1 MFENFDPR
9 NDDDLKRLFSYLE
22 KDKFNSLS
30 FSDQNSVI
38 DTLISISNKDCG
50 DSSVKTIGMMKGS
63 NGFTNFDLQ
72 SIIDKMG
79 YEPFREMMR
88 EAISKGGLTTSSIN
102 ASEVTDLV
110 EKMKNGTLTE
120 KEKEALDAIMSHE
133 HLHCNDQEDVQF
145 STYSIVHLYTNLL
158 DQSIGDKEVTL
169 LRDAEPFINAA
180 YIALLASLI
189 SKPDNAIG
197 KMFDKHGFEK
207 VQMSI
212 IDLTVKFSNMIIDYS
227 KDNNIA
233 PERTLIAL
241 ANVIKI
247 LAGPLDTS
255 LDAYPDDMLE
265 EVLSHV
271 LAVVYDIDPASS
283 VDELR
288 KGSKD
293 NNENNDSTNKS
304 ANADKKESQSD
315 KDIRKLLLDD

>member
-1 MFENFDPR
+1 
-9 NDDDLKRLFSYLE
+9 LLE
-22 KDKFNSLS
+22 
-30 FSDQNSVI
+30 
-38 DTLISISNKDCG
+38 
-50 DSSVKTIGMMKGS
+50 
-63 NGFTNFDLQ
+63 
-72 SIIDKMG
+72 
-79 YEPFREMMR
+79 
-88 EAISKGGLTTSSIN
+88 
-102 ASEVTDLV
+102 
-110 EKMKNGTLTE
+110 
-120 KEKEALDAIMSHE
+120 
-133 HLHCNDQEDVQF
+133 
-145 STYSIVHLYTNLL
+145 
-158 DQSIGDKEVTL
+158 QSIGDKEVTL

-180 YIALLASLI
+180 YITLLASLI

-212 IDLTVKFSNMIIDYS
+212 ADLTVKFSNMIIDYS

-255 LDAYPDDMLE
+255 LDTYPDDMLE
-265 EVLSHV
+265 DVLSNV
-271 LAVVYDIDPASS
+271 LAAVYDIDLASS
-283 VDELR
+283 INELR

-293 NNENNDSTNKS
+293 DKKNNDSTNKS

>member
-9 NDDDLKRLFSYLE
+9 NNEDIERLFSYLE

-30 FSDQNSVI
+30 LSDQNSLI
-38 DTLISISNKDCG
+38 DTLISISNKTYG

-88 EAISKGGLTTSSIN
+88 ETISKGGLTTNSVN
-102 ASEVTDLV
+102 ASEIKELV
-110 EKMKNGTLTE
+110 EKMKDGTITQE
-120 KEKEALDAIMSHE
+120 ERDALDAIMGSNF
-133 HLHCNDQEDVQF
+133 HCNDHEDVHF
-145 STYSIVHLYTNLL
+145 STYSIIHLYTSLL
-158 DQSIGDKEVTL
+158 NQATNDKEITL

-180 YIALLASLI
+180 YITLLASLI

-207 VQMSI
+207 VRLSI
-212 IDLTVKFSNMIIDYS
+212 MDLTIKFSNMIIEYS

-241 ANVIKI
+241 TNVIKI
-247 LAGPLDTS
+247 LADPLDTS
-255 LDAYPDDMLE
+255 LNAYPEDMLE
-265 EVLSHV
+265 DVLSHV
-271 LAVVYDIDPASS
+271 LTATYDMDSSSS

-293 NNENNDSTNKS
+293 DKKNNDSTNKS

-315 KDIRKLLLDD
+315 NDIRKLLLDD

>member
-9 NDDDLKRLFSYLE
+9 NNEDIERLFSYLE
-22 KDKFNSLS
+22 KDKFNGLSLD
-30 FSDQNSVI
+30 DQNSLI
-38 DTLISISNKDCG
+38 DTLISISNKSYG
-50 DSSVKTIGMMKGS
+50 DSSVKTIGMMEGS

-79 YEPFREMMR
+79 YESFREMMR
-88 EAISKGGLTTSSIN
+88 EVISKGEFTTSSIN
-102 ASEVTDLV
+102 ASEVIDLV
-110 EKMKNGTLTE
+110 EKMKNGTITQE
-120 KEKEALDAIMSHE
+120 ERDALDAIMGSNFHS
-133 HLHCNDQEDVQF
+133 NDHEDVHF
-145 STYSIVHLYTNLL
+145 STYSIIHIYTHLLEQETN
-158 DQSIGDKEVTL
+158 DKEVTL

-180 YIALLASLI
+180 YITLLASLI

-227 KDNNIA
+227 KDNDIA

-241 ANVIKI
+241 ANIIKI
-247 LAGPLDTS
+247 LAAPLDTS
-255 LDAYPDDMLE
+255 LDGYPEDMFE
-265 EVLSHV
+265 DVLSHV
-271 LAVVYDIDPASS
+271 LAVVYDIDQPSS

-293 NNENNDSTNKS
+293 DKENNDSTNKS

-315 KDIRKLLLDD
+315 NDIRKLLLDD

>member
-9 NDDDLKRLFSYLE
+9 NNEDIERLFSYLE

-50 DSSVKTIGMMKGS
+50 DSSVETIGMMKGS
-63 NGFTNFDLQ
+63 NGFTDFDLQ

-88 EAISKGGLTTSSIN
+88 EAISRGGLTTSSIN

-120 KEKEALDAIMSHE
+120 KEREALDAIMSHE
-133 HLHCNDQEDVQF
+133 HLHCNDQEDIQF

-158 DQSIGDKEVTL
+158 DQSIKDKEITL
-169 LRDAEPFINAA
+169 LRDAEPFINAT
-180 YIALLASLI
+180 YITLLASLI

-207 VQMSI
+207 LRLSI
-212 IDLTVKFSNMIIDYS
+212 MDLTVKFSNMIIEYS

-233 PERTLIAL
+233 PERTLLAL
-241 ANVIKI
+241 MNVVKI
-247 LAGPLDTS
+247 LAAPLDTS
-255 LDAYPDDMLE
+255 LDGYPEDMLE
-265 EVLSHV
+265 DVLSHV
-271 LAVVYDIDPASS
+271 FAAVYDMDPPSS

-288 KGSKD
+288 KVSKD
-293 NNENNDSTNKS
+293 DKENNDSTNKS

-315 KDIRKLLLDD
+315 NDIRKLLLDD